1 MSPDGEHRSGSGEG
15 RQRQNILL
23 GPWGSG
29 GEASAASKVR
39 SKEAGTRERQGQ
51 GDRNS

>member
-1 MSPDGEHRSGSGEG
+1 MSHESRWGAQEW
-15 RQRQNILL
+15 QRQNILL

-51 GDRNS
+51 GDRNI